1 MPLLASCNP
10 APDTTQ
16 TSVAQH
22 TSAVSTASVNAG
34 STAAQENSAVPEAAS
49 DEPTNGTSTSA
60 AAAAAPST
68 GGETTATTPGSTA
81 SARPA
86 GSLVQVAGITDGD
99 TIKVWING
107 VRQPVRLL
115 GVDTPESRKPNTAVA
130 CFAKEATSRMQSLVQ
145 SKQVH
150 LVADPTQ
157 VDRDRYHRLVRY
169 VVLPDGTD
177 VSQAMIAGGFGR
189 EYTYA
194 AAYGKQDTFRT
205 AQTQAKSAKLGLW
218 GACSYDAA
226 FNPASAVPSATA
238 PAPFV
243 PPSTSTQPPAPR
255 PTARPTARPTT
266 PPPAAEP
273 AGCSIKG
280 NINSEGEKIYHL
292 PGQSAYDKTKITTSK
307 GERWFCS
314 EQEARDAGWRRAKR

>member
-1 MPLLASCNP
+1 M
-10 APDTTQ
+10 
-16 TSVAQH
+16 
-22 TSAVSTASVNAG
+22 
-34 STAAQENSAVPEAAS
+34 
-49 DEPTNGTSTSA
+49 
-60 AAAAAPST
+60 
-68 GGETTATTPGSTA
+68 
-81 SARPA
+81 
-86 GSLVQVAGITDGD
+86 QVAGITDGD

-130 CFAKEATSRMQSLVQ
+130 CFGKEATSRMQSLVQ

-194 AAYGKQDTFRT
+194 AAYAKQGAFRA
-205 AQTQAKSAKLGLW
+205 AQSQAQSAKRGLW
-218 GACSYDAA
+218 GACSYGAA
-226 FNPASAVPSATA
+226 FNPPSAPTVA
-238 PAPFV
+238 AATPRPSSATTPAPFV
-243 PPSTSTQPPAPR
+243 APKPSTPQ
-255 PTARPTARPTT
+255 TT
-266 PPPAAEP
+266 SGA
-273 AGCSIKG
+273 CDIKG
-280 NINSEGEKIYHL
+280 NINSEGEKIYHV
-292 PGQSAYDKTKITTSK
+292 PGQRHYAKTKISAAK

-314 EQEARDAGWRRAKR
+314 EQEAQHAGWRRSKV